1 MVHARI
7 DGFLLDLVPRKA
19 GLDAARGD
27 WGDWWGQRVG
37 LHLKC
42 TRESIRYVMCYGPA
56 SRGTSVSQT
65 GIDKATDLV
74 SLEERRK
81 YARPSVYE
89 TNTWTLFLENS
100 FFVVMSVCIYRFLLR
115 MSWVL
120 VNSMKI
126 TIKII
131 IDRKISCTKE
141 NISGSLKF

>member
-1 MVHARI
+1 MVHTRI

-42 TRESIRYVMCYGPA
+42 TRESILYVMCYGPA

-65 GIDKATDLV
+65 GIDKATDWV
-74 SLEERRK
+74 SLEERGK
-81 YARPSVYE
+81 YARPSVYK

-100 FFVVMSVCIYRFLLR
+100 GFVVILVCILSTLSLWLGSSKFYPG
-115 MSWVL
+115 SYCWKHHWQK
-120 VNSMKI
+120 NEPHK
-126 TIKII
+126 
-131 IDRKISCTKE
+131 RKHRR
-141 NISGSLKF
+141 